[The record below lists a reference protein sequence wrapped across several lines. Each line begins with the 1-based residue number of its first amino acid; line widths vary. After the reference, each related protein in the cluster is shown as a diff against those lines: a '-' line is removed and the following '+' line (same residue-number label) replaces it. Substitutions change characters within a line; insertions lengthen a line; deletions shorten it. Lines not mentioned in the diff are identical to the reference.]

1 MDADRAIAIINTVL
15 APKSLNSVQIQ
26 IIGGVIAG
34 DSYQK
39 IAGTKVNSILAKLPP
54 SGANS
59 PISNRSGK
67 TERLQAGEYQTAY
80 IKETAARLWLSL
92 SQRLGQK
99 VTKKSLAAVLVW
111 YVKQPEA
118 KLAEV
123 PALLPNNNVGRCA
136 ADWSTVNQHPGVETA
151 LRFYGRTEELTT
163 LTDWCLHERCRLILL
178 IGMGGMG
185 KTTLAWKIAHQL
197 EGHFDRTIWRSLLN
211 LPPICELCADLIQ
224 SLSPPPRLD
233 LPDSVEGQIE
243 LLIACLKRDRCL
255 LILDNVE
262 SILAGQVQSG
272 QYLIGYEGY
281 DRLFRAMGELPHQSC
296 AILTSREKP
305 QTIARSQIVNPQLV
319 RSMTIDG
326 MTSAA
331 GHQLIQSYGCP
342 QLPPQMWQEVHKH
355 YGGNPLAL
363 KIAAITAVEITGGGE
378 KVLELYPMIERG
390 QLQFRNIDDVLC
402 RQFERLS
409 DIEQQLVYWLA
420 IEREPVTGV
429 QLRSNLVL
437 HSASGEIINALQSL
451 SRRCIIVNRERTW
464 SISPVMITYTIGR
477 SIDRFVTELG
487 TCALAN
493 APTTNLQQHFSHL
506 NTYAI
511 IQEKAQDYLR
521 QIQIKS
527 ILRPILDRLLKSWD
541 NRVDLC
547 QHLRQIL
554 SQWQTLE
561 PPPCGYLAGNILNLL
576 IELEPSCT
584 D

>member
-26 IIGGVIAG
+26 IIGGAIAG

-39 IAGTKVNSILAKLPP
+39 IAATRVNSSSARILQ
-54 SGANS
+54 SSANS
-59 PISNRSGK
+59 SISSRSGK
-67 TERLQAGEYQTAY
+67 TDRLQARGYQTAY
-80 IKETAARLWLSL
+80 IKETAARLWQSL
-92 SQRLGQK
+92 SQRLGRK
-99 VTKKSLAAVLVW
+99 VTKKSLAAVLIW
-111 YVKQPEA
+111 YVKQP
-118 KLAEV
+118 KLMLTEDSRSNSSD
-123 PALLPNNNVGRCA
+123 LQRWTNGS
-136 ADWSTVNQHPGVETA
+136 DVNRRMEPVAIDAG
-151 LRFYGRTEELTT
+151 FYGRTEELAT
-163 LTDWCLHERCRLILL
+163 LTDWCLCQRCRLILL
-178 IGMGGMG
+178 VGMGGMG

-197 EGHFDRTIWRSLLN
+197 VGFDRTIWRSLLN

-224 SLSPPPRLD
+224 SLMPLPLLD
-233 LPDSVEGQIE
+233 LPDSMEGHIE
-243 LLIACLKRDRCL
+243 LLIVCLKRDRCL

-262 SILAGQVQSG
+262 SILAGQVPSG
-272 QYLIGYEGY
+272 QYLVGYEGY
-281 DRLFRAMGELPHQSC
+281 DRLFRAISELPHQSC
-296 AILTSREKP
+296 AILTSREQP
-305 QTIARSQIVNPQLV
+305 QTIARSQLVNPQLV

-326 MTSAA
+326 ITSAA

-342 QLPPQMWQEVHKH
+342 QLPPQMWQEVHEH

-378 KVLELYPMIERG
+378 KVLELYPMMKRG

-409 DIEQQLVYWLA
+409 NIEQQLVYWLA
-420 IEREPVTGV
+420 IERKPVTGV

-437 HSASGEIINALQSL
+437 DSASGEIINALRSL
-451 SRRCIIVNRERTW
+451 SRRCIIVNRDRTW
-464 SISPVMITYTIGR
+464 SMLAVMITYVIGR
-477 SIDRFVTELG
+477 SIDRFVTELV

-493 APTTNLQQHFSHL
+493 APTTNLQQHFWHL

-527 ILRPILDRLLKSWD
+527 ILRPILARLLKIWE
-541 NRVDLC
+541 RVDLR

-561 PPPCGYLAGNILNLL
+561 PIPCGYLVGNILNLL
-576 IELEPSCT
+576 MELEPNRL
-584 D
+584 

>member
-39 IAGTKVNSILAKLPP
+39 IAGTKVNSILAKLPQ

-123 PALLPNNNVGRCA
+123 SALLPNNNVGRCA

-224 SLSPPPRLD
+224 SLSSPPRLD

-319 RSMTIDG
+319 
-326 MTSAA
+326 
-331 GHQLIQSYGCP
+331 
-342 QLPPQMWQEVHKH
+342 
-355 YGGNPLAL
+355 
-363 KIAAITAVEITGGGE
+363 
-378 KVLELYPMIERG
+378 
-390 QLQFRNIDDVLC
+390 
-402 RQFERLS
+402 
-409 DIEQQLVYWLA
+409 
-420 IEREPVTGV
+420 
-429 QLRSNLVL
+429 
-437 HSASGEIINALQSL
+437 
-451 SRRCIIVNRERTW
+451 
-464 SISPVMITYTIGR
+464 
-477 SIDRFVTELG
+477 
-487 TCALAN
+487 
-493 APTTNLQQHFSHL
+493 
-506 NTYAI
+506 
-511 IQEKAQDYLR
+511 
-521 QIQIKS
+521 
-527 ILRPILDRLLKSWD
+527 
-541 NRVDLC
+541 
-547 QHLRQIL
+547 
-554 SQWQTLE
+554 
-561 PPPCGYLAGNILNLL
+561 
-576 IELEPSCT
+576 
-584 D
+584 